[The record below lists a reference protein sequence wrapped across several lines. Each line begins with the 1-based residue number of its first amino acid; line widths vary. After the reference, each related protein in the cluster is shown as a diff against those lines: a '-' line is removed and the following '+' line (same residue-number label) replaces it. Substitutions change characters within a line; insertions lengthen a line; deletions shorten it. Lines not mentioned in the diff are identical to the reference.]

1 MADYNNNEQEHQAK
15 NYSFDV
21 QKLYIEMLLAD
32 AESFARAQNIFK
44 PESFDRK
51 LQPIAKFIKD
61 YMEEYKVMPEVEQVN
76 ASHDIKLKEAK
87 DLDPAHFNWLLDEFE
102 TFSRHKA
109 LEQAILSSADLL
121 EKGDYGPVE
130 DMVKEAVS
138 VGLTRDLGT
147 DYFEDPK
154 GRLQALKDNNG
165 QISTGWASL
174 DKKLFGGF
182 NRGELNI
189 FAGGSGAGKSLFL
202 QNLAVN
208 WATAG
213 LNVCY
218 ISFELSEALTAMRL
232 DAMMTNIP
240 TRSVMKQLDD
250 VEIKVKMLAKKSG
263 NLQIK
268 YLPSGSNVLDVRT
281 YLKELELKNKVKV
294 DCILIDYLDL
304 MMPKSKRISPAD
316 LFIKDKYVSEELR
329 NLVVEKQCVLA
340 TASQLNR
347 ASVEEIEFD
356 HSHISGGLSKIQTA
370 DNVIGIFTSRAMKE
384 RGRYQIQFMKTRSS
398 SGVGQKVD
406 LEFNVDSLRISSL
419 DEEESQSYNQAGKN
433 KIYDSLKQ
441 TSKVTADT
449 SSNPKI
455 NPLPDPR
462 KGDTL
467 GGKVKGQAEGSQLRK
482 LLNELH
488 SDEEQ

>member
-1 MADYNNNEQEHQAK
+1 
-15 NYSFDV
+15 
-21 QKLYIEMLLAD
+21 
-32 AESFARAQNIFK
+32 
-44 PESFDRK
+44 
-51 LQPIAKFIKD
+51 
-61 YMEEYKVMPEVEQVN
+61 
-76 ASHDIKLKEAK
+76 
-87 DLDPAHFNWLLDEFE
+87 
-102 TFSRHKA
+102 
-109 LEQAILSSADLL
+109 
-121 EKGDYGPVE
+121 
-130 DMVKEAVS
+130 MVKEAVN

-154 GRLQALKDNNG
+154 GRLEALKDNNG
-165 QISTGWASL
+165 QISTGWQNL

-208 WATAG
+208 WAQAG

-218 ISFELSEALTAMRL
+218 ISFELSEQLTAMRL

-240 TRSVMKQLDD
+240 TKRVFPEIDN
-250 VEIKVKMLAKKSG
+250 VEMKVKMLAKKSG
-263 NLQIK
+263 LLQIK

-281 YLKELELKNKVKV
+281 YLKELELKTKKKI

-304 MMPKSKRISPAD
+304 MMPKSKKISPAD

-406 LEFNVDSLRISSL
+406 LEFDVDSLRIRDLADDPEYKQFDKQRST
-419 DEEESQSYNQAGKN
+419 
-433 KIYDSLKQ
+433 IYDNLKK
-441 TSKVTADT
+441 TSKVTGDGT
-449 SSNPKI
+449 PKDARDDV
-455 NPLPDPR
+455 PDPT
-462 KGDTL
+462 KGNTI
-467 GGKVKGQAEGSQLRK
+467 GKVKATVEGGKLRQ

>member
-1 MADYNNNEQEHQAK
+1 
-15 NYSFDV
+15 
-21 QKLYIEMLLAD
+21 
-32 AESFARAQNIFK
+32 
-44 PESFDRK
+44 
-51 LQPIAKFIKD
+51 
-61 YMEEYKVMPEVEQVN
+61 
-76 ASHDIKLKEAK
+76 
-87 DLDPAHFNWLLDEFE
+87 
-102 TFSRHKA
+102 
-109 LEQAILSSADLL
+109 
-121 EKGDYGPVE
+121 
-130 DMVKEAVS
+130 
-138 VGLTRDLGT
+138 
-147 DYFEDPK
+147 
-154 GRLQALKDNNG
+154 
-165 QISTGWASL
+165 
-174 DKKLFGGF
+174 
-182 NRGELNI
+182 
-189 FAGGSGAGKSLFL
+189 
-202 QNLAVN
+202 
-208 WATAG
+208 

-250 VEIKVKMLAKKSG
+250 VEMKVKMLAKKSG

-281 YLKELELKNKVKV
+281 YLKELELKSKKKV

-419 DEEESQSYNQAGKN
+419 DEEESQSYNQQGKN

-441 TSKVTADT
+441 TSKVSSDDT
-449 SSNPKI
+449 TKDARPSM
-455 NPLPDPR
+455 PDPR
-462 KGDTL
+462 KGDNL
-467 GGKVKGQAEGSQLRK
+467 GVKVKANVEGGKLRQ

>member
-1 MADYNNNEQEHQAK
+1 MADYT
-15 NYSFDV
+15 FDV
-21 QKLYIEMLLAD
+21 QKLYLEMMMAD
-32 AESFARAQNIFK
+32 AESFARAQNIFD
-44 PESFDRK
+44 PASFDRK

-61 YMEEYKVMPEVEQVN
+61 YVEEYKVMPEVDQVN
-76 ASHDIKLKEAK
+76 ASHDIKLKTAREI
-87 DLDPAHFNWLLDEFE
+87 DPAHFNWLLDEFE
-102 TFSRHKA
+102 LFSRHKA
-109 LEQAILSSADLL
+109 MERAILESADLL
-121 EKGDYGPVE
+121 ERGDYAPVE
-130 DMVKEAVS
+130 DKIKAAVGIS
-138 VGLTRDLGT
+138 LTRDLGT

-154 GRLQALKDNNG
+154 GRLEHLKNSNG
-165 QISTGWASL
+165 QISTGWASV

-208 WATAG
+208 WSIAG

-218 ISFELSEALTAMRL
+218 VSFELSEALVAMRL
-232 DAMMTNIP
+232 DAMMSGVP
-240 TRSVMKQLDD
+240 TRKIFPEIDNVEMK
-250 VEIKVKMLAKKSG
+250 IKMLAKKAG

-268 YLPSGSNVLDVRT
+268 YLPSGSNVNDIKA
-281 YLKELELKNKVKV
+281 YIKELELKNKKKI

-304 MMPKSKRISPAD
+304 MMPKSKKISPAD

-329 NLVVEKQCVLA
+329 NYGAESKMLMV

-356 HSHISGGLSKIQTA
+356 HSHISGGLSKVQTA

-406 LEFNVDSLRISSL
+406 LEFDVDTLRIRHL
-419 DEEESQSYNQAGKN
+419 DEEADSGQHYKKTATAM
-433 KIYDSLKQ
+433 YDSLK
-441 TSKVTADT
+441 TKSKVSPDT
-449 SSNPKI
+449 TKNARNDEI
-455 NPLPDPR
+455 DPR
-462 KGDTL
+462 KGDDF
-467 GGKVKGQAEGSQLRK
+467 GKVKGTVDSSKLRQ

>member
-1 MADYNNNEQEHQAK
+1 MAEYT
-15 NYSFDV
+15 FDV

-51 LQPIAKFIKD
+51 LQPIAKFVKD
-61 YMEEYKVMPEVEQVN
+61 YMDEYKVMPDVDQVN
-76 ASHDIKLKEAK
+76 AKHDIKLKSAK

-130 DMVKEAVS
+130 DMVKDAVN

-147 DYFEDPK
+147 DYFEDPR
-154 GRLQALKDNNG
+154 GRLEALKDNNG
-165 QISTGWASL
+165 QISTGWQNL

-208 WATAG
+208 WAQAG

-218 ISFELSEALTAMRL
+218 ISFELSEQLTAMRL

-240 TRSVMKQLDD
+240 TKKVFPEIDN
-250 VEIKVKMLAKKSG
+250 VEMKVKMLKKKSG

-281 YLKELELKNKVKV
+281 YLKELELKNKKKV

-304 MMPKSKRISPAD
+304 MMPKSKKISPAD
-316 LFIKDKYVSEELR
+316 LFIKDKYVSEKLR

-406 LEFNVDSLRISSL
+406 LEFDVDSLRIRDL
-419 DEEESQSYNQAGKN
+419 
-433 KIYDSLKQ
+433 
-441 TSKVTADT
+441 AD
-449 SSNPKI
+449 
-455 NPLPDPR
+455 DP
-462 KGDTL
+462 
-467 GGKVKGQAEGSQLRK
+467 
-482 LLNELH
+482 
-488 SDEEQ
+488 

>member
-1 MADYNNNEQEHQAK
+1 MATRQNTDYGYDIQKVYLEMMLTDAETFVRCQAVFNPDMFDRRLQKSAEFLTNYVTEHNALPTFDIINAAAQGDLKDPGQMQENH
-15 NYSFDV
+15 YDW
-21 QKLYIEMLLAD
+21 LLA
-32 AESFARAQNIFK
+32 
-44 PESFDRK
+44 
-51 LQPIAKFIKD
+51 
-61 YMEEYKVMPEVEQVN
+61 
-76 ASHDIKLKEAK
+76 
-87 DLDPAHFNWLLDEFE
+87 EFE

-109 LEQAILSSADLL
+109 LEAAILKGADLL
-121 EKGDYGPVE
+121 EKGEYGPVE
-130 DMVKEAVS
+130 DLVKQAVQI
-138 VGLTRDLGT
+138 GLQKDLGT
-147 DYFEDPK
+147 DYFADPRS
-154 GRLQALKDNNG
+154 RLLAIKDNNG
-165 QISTGWASL
+165 QVSTGWEAV
-174 DKKLFGGF
+174 DRKLFGGF

-208 WATAG
+208 WAQAG

-218 ISFELSEALTAMRL
+218 ISFELSEQLTAMRL

-240 TRSVMKQLDD
+240 TKKVFPEIDN
-250 VEIKVKMLAKKSG
+250 VEMKVKMLKKKSG

-281 YLKELELKNKVKV
+281 YLKELELKQKKKV

-406 LEFNVDSLRISSL
+406 LEFDVDSLRIRDLADDPEYKQFDKQRST
-419 DEEESQSYNQAGKN
+419 
-433 KIYDSLKQ
+433 IYDSLKQ
-441 TSKVTADT
+441 TSKVSASEGT
-449 SSNPKI
+449 PKDAR
-455 NPLPDPR
+455 PDVPDPR
-462 KGDTL
+462 KGDTI
-467 GGKVKGQAEGSQLRK
+467 GKVKANVEGGKLRQ

>member
-1 MADYNNNEQEHQAK
+1 MAEYT
-15 NYSFDV
+15 FDV
-21 QKLYIEMLLAD
+21 QKLYIEMMLAD

-44 PESFDRK
+44 PEAFDRK

-61 YMEEYKVMPEVEQVN
+61 YMEEYKVMPDVEQVN
-76 ASHDIKLKEAK
+76 AKHDIKLKSAK
-87 DLDPAHFNWLLDEFE
+87 DLDPSHFNWLLDEFE
-102 TFSRHKA
+102 QFARHKA
-109 LEQAILSSADLL
+109 LEQAILQSADLL
-121 EKGDYGPVE
+121 EKNEYGPVE
-130 DMVKEAVS
+130 DMVKAAVN

-147 DYFEDPK
+147 DYFDDPR
-154 GRLQALKDNNG
+154 GRLEALKDNNG
-165 QISTGWASL
+165 QISTGWQNL

-213 LNVCY
+213 LNVVY
-218 ISFELSEALTAMRL
+218 ISFELSEQLTAMRL

-240 TRSVMKQLDD
+240 TRKVFPEIDN
-250 VEIKVKMLAKKSG
+250 VEMKVKMMKKKSG
-263 NLQIK
+263 ELWIK
-268 YLPSGSNVLDVRT
+268 YMPSGSTVLDINT
-281 YLKELELKNKVKV
+281 YLKELELKTKKKV
-294 DCILIDYLDL
+294 DCILVDYLDL
-304 MMPKSKRISPAD
+304 MMPKSRKISPAD

-406 LEFNVDSLRISSL
+406 LEFDVDSLRIRSL
-419 DEEESQSYNQAGKN
+419 DEDESQSYNQQGKN

-441 TSKVTADT
+441 TSKVTGNEQTDAR
-449 SSNPKI
+449 SEV
-455 NPLPDPR
+455 PDPR
-462 KGDTL
+462 KGDNLGVKVKATVE
-467 GGKVKGQAEGSQLRK
+467 GGKLRQ

>member
-1 MADYNNNEQEHQAK
+1 
-15 NYSFDV
+15 
-21 QKLYIEMLLAD
+21 
-32 AESFARAQNIFK
+32 
-44 PESFDRK
+44 
-51 LQPIAKFIKD
+51 
-61 YMEEYKVMPEVEQVN
+61 
-76 ASHDIKLKEAK
+76 
-87 DLDPAHFNWLLDEFE
+87 
-102 TFSRHKA
+102 
-109 LEQAILSSADLL
+109 
-121 EKGDYGPVE
+121 
-130 DMVKEAVS
+130 
-138 VGLTRDLGT
+138 
-147 DYFEDPK
+147 
-154 GRLQALKDNNG
+154 
-165 QISTGWASL
+165 
-174 DKKLFGGF
+174 
-182 NRGELNI
+182 
-189 FAGGSGAGKSLFL
+189 
-202 QNLAVN
+202 
-208 WATAG
+208 
-213 LNVCY
+213 
-218 ISFELSEALTAMRL
+218 MRL

-281 YLKELELKNKVKV
+281 YLKELELKNKKKV

-406 LEFNVDSLRISSL
+406 LEFDVDSLRIRSL
-419 DEEESQSYNQAGKN
+419 DEEESQSYNQQGKN

-441 TSKVTADT
+441 TSKVSNSDTPADAR
-449 SSNPKI
+449 PGV
-455 NPLPDPR
+455 PDPR
-462 KGDTL
+462 KGDALGVKVKATVE
-467 GGKVKGQAEGSQLRK
+467 GGKLRQ

>member
-1 MADYNNNEQEHQAK
+1 MADYKEQHSQAK

-32 AESFARAQNIFK
+32 AESFARAQNIFN
-44 PESFDRK
+44 PTSFDRK
-51 LQPIAKFIKD
+51 LQPIAKFVKD
-61 YMEEYKVMPEVEQVN
+61 YMDEYKVMPEVEIVN
-76 ASHDIKLKEAK
+76 AEHDIKLKTAK

-121 EKGDYGPVE
+121 ERGDYAPVE

-154 GRLQALKDNNG
+154 GRLEALKDNNG
-165 QISTGWASL
+165 QISTGWQNL

-208 WATAG
+208 WAQAG

-218 ISFELSEALTAMRL
+218 ISFELSEQLTAMRL

-240 TRSVMKQLDD
+240 TKKVFPEIDN
-250 VEIKVKMLAKKSG
+250 VEMKVKMLAKKSG

-268 YLPSGSNVLDVRT
+268 YLPSGSNVLDIRT
-281 YLKELELKNKVKV
+281 YLKELELKNKKKV

-406 LEFNVDSLRISSL
+406 LEFDVDSLRIRDLADDPEYKQFDKQRST
-419 DEEESQSYNQAGKN
+419 
-433 KIYDSLKQ
+433 IYDSLKQ
-441 TSKVTADT
+441 TSKVSANDGT
-449 SSNPKI
+449 PKDAR
-455 NPLPDPR
+455 PEVPDPR
-462 KGDTL
+462 KGDTV
-467 GGKVKGQAEGSQLRK
+467 GKVKATVEGGKLRQ

>member
-1 MADYNNNEQEHQAK
+1 MADYKEQQSQAK

-51 LQPIAKFIKD
+51 LQPIAKFVKD
-61 YMEEYKVMPEVEQVN
+61 YMDEYKVMPEVDIVN
-76 ASHDIKLKEAK
+76 AEHDIKLKTAK

-121 EKGDYGPVE
+121 ERGDYGPVE

-154 GRLQALKDNNG
+154 GRLEALKDNNG

-208 WATAG
+208 WAQAG

-218 ISFELSEALTAMRL
+218 ISFELSEQLTAMRL

-240 TRSVMKQLDD
+240 TKRVFPEIDN
-250 VEIKVKMLAKKSG
+250 VEMKVKMLKKKSG

-281 YLKELELKNKVKV
+281 YLKELELKNKKKV

-329 NLVVEKQCVLA
+329 NLVVEKHCVLA

-406 LEFNVDSLRISSL
+406 LEFDVDSLRIRSL
-419 DEEESQSYNQAGKN
+419 DEEESQSYNQQGKN

-441 TSKVTADT
+441 TSKVTSGASGDAK
-449 SSNPKI
+449 SEV
-455 NPLPDPR
+455 PDPR
-462 KGDTL
+462 KGDALGVKVKATVE
-467 GGKVKGQAEGSQLRK
+467 GGKLRQ